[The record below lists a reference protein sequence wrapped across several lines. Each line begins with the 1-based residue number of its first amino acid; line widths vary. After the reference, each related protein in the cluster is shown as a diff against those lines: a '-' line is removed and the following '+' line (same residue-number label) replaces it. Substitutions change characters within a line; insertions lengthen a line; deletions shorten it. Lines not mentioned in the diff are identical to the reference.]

1 MAAGQA
7 RQQRGRQQVQPAQDQ
22 GVQNQAMPPAVP
34 PAPAHQQPVRMYA
47 ATVAEALEDTTV
59 VTGTL
64 PVGFV
69 PARVLF
75 DSGCTHSFISYT
87 HASRIGC
94 EIEELGHSLLVSTPA
109 GSVIATGECVR
120 NVPVEIQQRQ
130 LVADLILFK
139 LQEFD
144 VIFGIN

>member
-1 MAAGQA
+1 
-7 RQQRGRQQVQPAQDQ
+7 
-22 GVQNQAMPPAVP
+22 
-34 PAPAHQQPVRMYA
+34 MYV
-47 ATVAEALEDTTV
+47 ATVAEALEDMMV
-59 VTGTL
+59 VTVML
-64 PVGFV
+64 SVGFV
-69 PARVLF
+69 PKRVLF

-87 HASRIGC
+87 HTSRIGC
-94 EIEELGHSLLVSTPA
+94 KVEELGHSLLVSTPA

-144 VIFGIN
+144 VIFGMNWMSKQGAVIDCRRKTVTFCHTKGRFIFQG